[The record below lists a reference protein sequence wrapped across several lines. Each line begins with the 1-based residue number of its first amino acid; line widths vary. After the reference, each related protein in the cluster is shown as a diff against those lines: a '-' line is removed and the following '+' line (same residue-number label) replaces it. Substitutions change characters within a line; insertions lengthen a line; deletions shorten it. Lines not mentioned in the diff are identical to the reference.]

1 MSVENLSPRAAA
13 ELATREP
20 VLLIDVREEREWVT
34 GHIDGARLVPLDQF
48 RADPEPHLARDIAI
62 IFICARGVRSLTAAK
77 LAERLGYERLYNLEG
92 GTLAWAKDGL
102 ALVTAAAVRAA

>member
-1 MSVENLSPRAAA
+1 MSVENISPRAAA
-13 ELATREP
+13 DLVATQP
-20 VLLIDVREEREWVT
+20 VLLIDVREQREWDT
-34 GHIDGARLVPLDQF
+34 GHIDGSRLVPLDQF
-48 RADPEPHLARDIAI
+48 RADPEPHLSRDLPI

-102 ALVTAAAVRAA
+102 ALVTDAAVRAA